1 MPFKTILLHCNDER
15 RLAGLIDTGVAIAG
29 RYGGH
34 VVGLSIV
41 PSPTVVP
48 AGVPG
53 FPDPVILDTYCE
65 AYRDESARMRLAFET
80 AIAGQGVVGE
90 WREEE
95 SDGRTVADIAVAHAR
110 AADLVIAAQPDLNWE
125 GTRQLDVS
133 DRLALESGRPVLV
146 VPNAAHPAKLPSR
159 IVVGWN
165 GSREAARAL
174 FDALPFLIDAAEVH
188 VVEVAEAEST
198 SSVESVCE
206 TLGRYEVRCSTDI
219 ITSGA
224 ASGPVLIERAKYYG
238 ADLLIM
244 GCYGH
249 SRLRELVFGGATRYA
264 LEHAAIPVLMSH

>member
-15 RLAGLIDTGVAIAG
+15 RLAGLIDTGLAIAS
-29 RYGGH
+29 RYGSH

-65 AYRDESARMRLAFET
+65 AYRDESARMRSAFQT
-80 AIAGQGVVGE
+80 ATAGPGMVGE

-95 SDGRTVADIAVAHAR
+95 SDGGTVADIAITHAR
-110 AADLVIAAQPDLNWE
+110 SADLVVAAQPDLNWE

-133 DRLALESGRPVLV
+133 DRIALESGRPVLV
-146 VPNAAHPAKLPSR
+146 VPNAAHSTKLPSR

-188 VVEVAEAEST
+188 VVDVAEAERP
-198 SSVESVCE
+198 SSVARVCE
-206 TLGRYEVRCSTDI
+206 MLERHDVRCSIDV

-224 ASGPVLIERAKYYG
+224 VSGPALIERAGYHG
-238 ADLLIM
+238 ADLLVM

-264 LEHAAIPVLMSH
+264 LEHAAISVLMSH